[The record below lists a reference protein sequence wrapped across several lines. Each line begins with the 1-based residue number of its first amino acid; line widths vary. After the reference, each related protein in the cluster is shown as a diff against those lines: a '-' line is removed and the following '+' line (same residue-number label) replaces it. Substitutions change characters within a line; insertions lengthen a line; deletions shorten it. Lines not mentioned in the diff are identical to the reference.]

1 MKQVSSTEAKNTLNR
16 ILADVER
23 TGEEVAITS
32 HGRPI
37 AKIVP
42 IGARPRTFGRFP
54 HLVVPEDFDDP
65 LPGSELAAWDGSDD
79 S

>member
-1 MKQVSSTEAKNTLNR
+1 MTTVSSTEAKNTLNR
-16 ILADVER
+16 ILADIER
-23 TGEEVAITS
+23 TGTEVTITN

-42 IGARPRTFGRFP
+42 IARSPRAFGQFP
-54 HLVVPEDFDDP
+54 HLEVPADFDDP
-65 LPGSELAAWDGSDD
+65 LPGSELAAWEGSDE